1 MNQASEYWSE
11 LIEALRNELEAY
23 GELHRLI
30 DHQKDTLLKR
40 NPQDLYDSVE
50 ALEKHIQAMRPICDF
65 RKSLQDQQSTNPDV
79 SLKVLIQSAPYD
91 LQPLLEALH
100 DEISRLL
107 ENSRNHMRRNQL
119 MMNRARQINEQLQQT
134 LFPNQSAPSVYGTR
148 GNLRKRGPVSGS
160 QYTALS

>member
-1 MNQASEYWSE
+1 MNTNSEYWSN

-30 DHQKDTLLKR
+30 ELQKDTLLKR
-40 NPQDLYDSVE
+40 SPEELMDTVE
-50 ALEKHIQAMRPICDF
+50 ALEKHIQAMRPISDY
-65 RKSLQDQQSTNPDV
+65 RRTLQEKATANPEISL
-79 SLKVLIQSAPYD
+79 LKLIDSAPAD

-100 DEISRLL
+100 DEVSRLL
-107 ENSRNHMRRNQL
+107 TNSRSHMQRNQL
-119 MMNRARQINEQLQQT
+119 MMNRARQINDQMQQA

-148 GNLRKRGPVSGS
+148 GNLRKRNPMSGS

>member
-1 MNQASEYWSE
+1 MNTSNAYWSD
-11 LIEALRNELEAY
+11 LIQALRNELEAY

-30 DHQKDTLLKR
+30 DLQKEILLQR
-40 NPQDLYDSVE
+40 DPQNLFDSVE
-50 ALEKHIQAMRPICDF
+50 ALEKHIQVMRPVSDH
-65 RKSLQDQQSTNPDV
+65 RKSLQDQQTSNPEV

-91 LQPLLEALH
+91 LQPLLDALH

-107 ENSRNHMRRNQL
+107 ESSRNHMRRNQL
-119 MMNRARQINEQLQQT
+119 MMNRARQINEQMQQA
-134 LFPNQSAPSVYGTR
+134 LFPTQAAPSVYGTR